1 MLTYKYRT
9 CQDKLLGILEV
20 IGWAAVRGGGEEF
33 FSSQLLVE
41 DEEGANRNQREKSL
55 Q

>member
-1 MLTYKYRT
+1 ME
-9 CQDKLLGILEV
+9 ILEV

-33 FSSQLLVE
+33 LVFSSQLLVE
-41 DEEGANRNQREKSL
+41 DEEGANRNQRETSL